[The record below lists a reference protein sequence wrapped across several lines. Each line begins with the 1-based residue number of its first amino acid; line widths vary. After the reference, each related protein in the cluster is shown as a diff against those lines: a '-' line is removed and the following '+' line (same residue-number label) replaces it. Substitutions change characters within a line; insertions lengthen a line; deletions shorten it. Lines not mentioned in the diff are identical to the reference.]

1 MLIVNPIYDQ
11 AFKYMMDNE
20 DIAKRVISIIIEKKV
35 LKIQPKPQE
44 TKLIDK
50 KREIP
55 LSRFDFKA
63 VIEDEN
69 GVGTTILI
77 EIQKSNKPDPIM
89 RFRRYLGK
97 NYIRTETIINAKGEE
112 EEMVLPIS
120 TIYILG
126 YNLIEY
132 DTPGLLIN
140 NQVIDSTTKQAIA
153 HKNDFVKLLTHPS
166 YILQTKRLRPERRT
180 KLEKFLAIFDQTKK
194 TDDKYLLNLE
204 DFSEDD
210 DISSIAQYLNRG
222 TLDEEL
228 LRQLEL
234 EEDIDKEF
242 QKMEDEL
249 VHTKKEKLKAE
260 KEKLKAE
267 QEKLKAQQSE
277 AKALQKIFDLAKMLK
292 DLDITIEQ
300 IAEKTGLSNEEIQ
313 KL

>member
-1 MLIVNPIYDQ
+1 
-11 AFKYMMDNE
+11 
-20 DIAKRVISIIIEKKV
+20 
-35 LKIQPKPQE
+35 
-44 TKLIDK
+44 
-50 KREIP
+50 
-55 LSRFDFKA
+55 
-63 VIEDEN
+63 
-69 GVGTTILI
+69 
-77 EIQKSNKPDPIM
+77 M